1 MKGYFSHTRKLPA
14 LLAAAAVLFS
24 GNVGVMHHHVQ
35 PDSHCAV
42 CAHAWFHASEPAQ
55 CDHQNTEDHPCICS
69 TRPLFHQWDY
79 VSTDYHSSRM
89 PNGPPSYTS

>member
-1 MKGYFSHTRKLPA
+1 MKRYLSHTRELLG
-14 LLAAAAVLFS
+14 LLAAFAVLLS
-24 GNVGVMHHHVQ
+24 GSTGVTHHHVQ

-42 CAHAWFHASEPAQ
+42 CVHAWFHASEPVQ
-55 CDHQNTEDHPCICS
+55 FDHQHIKDHPCICS

-79 VSTDYHSSRM
+79 VSTDDHPSRM